1 MTAGTITRGAG
12 DGRDAAEYDENGGT
26 GEARTHEYGA
36 QLSHGGPGEGGGWAV
51 NLSKKEETELWGR
64 EKEGAGAHLKSKHG
78 GAGNYVWDDL
88 PIAAVRTLAETTEI
102 T

>member
-1 MTAGTITRGAG
+1 MEGLER
-12 DGRDAAEYDENGGT
+12 
-26 GEARTHEYGA
+26 
-36 QLSHGGPGEGGGWAV
+36 GGGWAV
-51 NLSKKEETELWGR
+51 NLSKQEETELRGR

-78 GAGNYVWDDL
+78 GTENYVWDDL